1 MGALAEFSGSNS
13 DMGYSG
19 SIWQDCPVDA
29 LRNKEPTGPLG
40 FLWEKNF
47 DTIPITPPTTEGN
60 WGEMAAFSST
70 GGTITASTLEIGGGA
85 VFASDGDNEG
95 ASTRSVVAPVKINLN
110 NGDFWMEWRQATDT
124 IADTKNGIVSGL
136 MANVALTAT
145 SPIAADGTIADVNM
159 VGFWRREGD
168 GDYLDAIYRADGQ
181 TMGVAQADAVQIAA
195 DTYVNLG
202 LKFVPKRNI
211 GNGPGYLYW
220 YANGAVVAS
229 YLVTSTAG
237 NPFPNDVYLG
247 FVFAIL
253 NATASTPGSATI
265 KYVRMAQLATAYP

>member
-70 GGTITASTLEIGGGA
+70 GGTITGSTLEIGGGA

-95 ASTRSVVAPVKINLN
+95 ASARSVVVPSKISLT
-110 NGDFWMEWRQATDT
+110 NGDFWFETRVATSTITDT
-124 IADTKNGIVSGL
+124 KHNLFVGL
-136 MANVALTAT
+136 LENVALTAT
-145 SPIAADGTIADVNM
+145 VPITAAGALSDNNLI
-159 VGFWRREGD
+159 GFFRGEAASG
-168 GDYLDAIYRADGQ
+168 GATLYASYKADGQ
-181 TMGVAQADAVQIAA
+181 TAVSTAVATLVA

-202 LKFVPKRNI
+202 MRFVPKRNI
-211 GNGPGYLYW
+211 INGPGYFYW
-220 YANGAVVAS
+220 YVNGAIVAS

-237 NPFPNDVYLG
+237 NPFPNDVNLG
-247 FVFAIL
+247 FAFAVL
-253 NATASTPGSATI
+253 NATGTTPGNSTC